1 MEKAKKIVVNIA
13 PLIRIPLGKRPFFS
27 YLWEKEL
34 PIGTL
39 VSIPFHNKNIE
50 GIVVGKSSSQ
60 KIDKAVK
67 LKNINSVL
75 AENFLNEK
83 QIKLAEFLS
92 GYYISP
98 LGTIL
103 KNFAPKQTKSRKI
116 AKVSAS
122 GTPKKIKLTKE
133 QELVVKKITSKKNLG
148 FGIWDLGFLLF
159 GPSASGKTE
168 VYIHSIKK
176 LREKNSK
183 LQFLILLPELTLT
196 PQAIE
201 RYGEHFPPKEIVV
214 LNSNLSKGQY
224 YANWEKIRTGQA
236 KIIIGSRMAVF
247 APFQKLGLIVIDE
260 EQDMS
265 FKQWDMSPRYDARLA
280 AEKLAEL
287 HRCPIVF
294 GSATPRVETYF
305 KAISKQISLLTL
317 PALNLE
323 ESRIKQKAESK
334 NPLTSC
340 SLPPASFLVDMKKE
354 RWSKNYSSI
363 SKKLKSEIA
372 YALKNNLQ
380 TILFINRQGM
390 SSFSVCEQCKTVLK
404 CPKCDRALVYDES
417 GQYRC
422 LHCTYKTSIIPECS
436 KCHGISFKNVG
447 LGTQKVEKEIKNL
460 FPGARILRAD
470 SQSLRGSKSPEKI
483 YAEFSEGRA
492 DILIGTQVISKG
504 WDLPNVALI
513 GIIDADNMLTI
524 PDFLANE
531 KAFQTIIQVAGR
543 TNRPGARFPGQVLI
557 QTFNPENKL
566 LKLAAEKN
574 FISFYQQEV
583 AEREPLK
590 LPPFS
595 RIVKLI
601 FQSYKFSEVEKESE
615 RLFNF
620 LQDKLSEIESG
631 ITITPP
637 QDSFVSKVRG
647 RFRKQILIKISDEKS
662 FEKIKTYL
670 GNLPAGWIIDV
681 DPISII

>member
-1 MEKAKKIVVNIA
+1 MGEAKKAIINIV
-13 PLIRIPLGKRPFFS
+13 PLIRIPLGKRPSFS
-27 YLWEKEL
+27 YLWEKVL
-34 PIGTL
+34 PEGAL

-50 GIVVGKSSSQ
+50 GIVVGKSFDQ
-60 KIDKAVK
+60 KIDATVK
-67 LKNINSVL
+67 LKNINSIIT
-75 AENFLNEK
+75 ENFLNEK
-83 QIKLAEFLS
+83 QIKLAGFLS
-92 GYYISP
+92 DYYISP

-103 KNFAPKQTKSRKI
+103 KNFVPKRTKSRIVERKTQN
-116 AKVSAS
+116 AKR
-122 GTPKKIKLTKE
+122 KKIITLTRE
-133 QELVVKKITSKKNLG
+133 QNLAIKKIINCLATPGLAKPEK
-148 FGIWDLGFLLF
+148 FLLF

-168 VYIHSIKK
+168 VYIHSIAKIKK
-176 LREKNSK
+176 SGEAR
-183 LQFLILLPELTLT
+183 QFLILLPELTLT

-214 LNSNLSKGQY
+214 LNSKISKGQF
-224 YANWEKIRTGQA
+224 YANWEKIRSGEA

-265 FKQWDMSPRYDARLA
+265 FKQWDMNPRYDARLA

-287 HRCPIVF
+287 HQCPIVF
-294 GSATPRVETYF
+294 GSATPRVETYYR
-305 KAISKQISLLTL
+305 AVSKKLNLLTL
-317 PALNLE
+317 PLLNL
-323 ESRIKQKAESK
+323 KQDKLEARSH
-334 NPLTSC
+334 
-340 SLPPASFLVDMKKE
+340 PPAGEAGKLEAILVDMKKE
-354 RWSKNYSSI
+354 RWSKNYSCI
-363 SKKLKSEIA
+363 SKKLRSEIV

-422 LHCTYKTSIIPECS
+422 LHCAYKTSIIPECA

-470 SQSLRGSKSPEKI
+470 SQSLSGTKSPGEI
-483 YAEFSEGRA
+483 YAEFSEGKA

-531 KAFQTIIQVAGR
+531 KAFETIVQVAGR

-566 LKLAAEKN
+566 LKMAAQKD
-574 FISFYQQEV
+574 FLSFYQQEI
-583 AEREPLK
+583 AEREALK

-595 RIVKLI
+595 RIIKLI
-601 FQSYKFSEVEKESE
+601 FQSYKFSEAEKETE
-615 RLFNF
+615 KLFNF
-620 LQDKLSEIESG
+620 LQNKISEIENG
-631 ITITPP
+631 IAITPP

-670 GNLPAGWIIDV
+670 ENLPAGWMLDV
-681 DPISII
+681 DPVSIV